1 MMNEDFGDIRDKLT
15 EFFSQD
21 GLLASHFPNYEYR
34 ESQMKMAN
42 AVIDSLE
49 GKNHV
54 FIEAPTGI
62 GKSFAYLVPA
72 IYYAKKYGKKA
83 IISTHTIN
91 LQEQLIGNDIPLL
104 KKILPFK
111 FEANLLKGKTNYV
124 CPNRL
129 KKATEFSNSL
139 FETDE
144 QECLEKLLA
153 WSKTTKDGTL
163 SDIGFQ
169 VDRNVWQN
177 VCAEVNICT
186 NKTCGDPD
194 KTKCFYRKAKDRI
207 NASDIIIL
215 NHYLFFS
222 LFNISS
228 KDSKEGYLFPNDFV
242 IFDEGH
248 TLEDAAA
255 EQLVPKI
262 SREMV
267 RYHLLR
273 LYNDRKRKGFLTT
286 LPALHILPVVQNL
299 LDINQAFFYEIK
311 RKYFNRIGDKYDR
324 LAFRIRQRSTI
335 QNHLNAEI
343 KNLIAQ
349 LNELKGFARSDIEE
363 NEINDF
369 VNKFAFINT
378 SINDFL
384 EMNNNEL
391 VYWVELSNHNPE
403 TNTWLC
409 ASPPDISGYLGENI
423 FKENN
428 SCVVTSATLSIN
440 GNFDY
445 YINRLGAKNAEV
457 VNLPTQFDYYRQVKI
472 YIPNDRNLIPKKEND
487 TVYTEALRGWIEHFV
502 RQTGGKA
509 LVLFTNSYLMKNIA
523 SIIRLNPEFN
533 DIEILVQGEGTS
545 RKNLLE
551 QFREN
556 IDSVLFGLDSFW
568 LGVDAPGETLSNLI
582 ITRLPFV
589 VPDHPLIQARLEL
602 IDSKGGNSFMD
613 YSLPEAILKFRQGAG
628 RLIRNKTDEG
638 IIVILDNRILTKTY
652 GKYFLNSIDE
662 CPVILL

>member
-1 MMNEDFGDIRDKLT
+1 MNEDIGYIRDRLA
-15 EFFSQD
+15 EFFSHD

-91 LQEQLIGNDIPLL
+91 LQEQLIGNDVPLL

-129 KKATEFSNSL
+129 KKAAEYSNSL
-139 FETDE
+139 FESDE
-144 QECLEKLLA
+144 QKCLQKLLA

-169 VDRNVWQN
+169 VDQNVWQN

-194 KTKCFYRKAKDRI
+194 KTECFYRKAKDRI
-207 NASDIIIL
+207 NASDIVIL

-228 KDSKEGYLFPNDFV
+228 KDSKEGYLFQNDFV

-311 RKYFNRIGDKYDR
+311 RKFFKRIGDKYDR
-324 LAFRIRQRSTI
+324 LAFRIRQRSNI
-335 QNHLNAEI
+335 QNHLDSEI
-343 KNLIAQ
+343 KNLIVQ

-369 VNKFAFINT
+369 VNKFAFINS

-384 EMNNNEL
+384 EMTNNEL
-391 VYWVELSNHNPE
+391 VYWVELSSHNPE

-409 ASPPDISGYLGENI
+409 ASPPDISEYLGENI

-440 GNFDY
+440 GNFNY

-472 YIPNDRNLIPKKEND
+472 YIPNDRSLIPKKEND
-487 TVYTEALRGWIEHFV
+487 TVYTEALRGWIEHFI

-509 LVLFTNSYLMKNIA
+509 LVLFTNSYLMKSIA
-523 SIIRLNPEFN
+523 SIIRLDPAFN
-533 DIEILVQGEGTS
+533 DIDILVQGEGTS

-556 IDSVLFGLDSFW
+556 INSVLFGLDSFW